1 MVVAIVAAAAVTL
14 QASSPKFFGAATQT
28 EFLRGDIQNLSVD
41 NRGQLT
47 LGLATELIF
56 ETAAP
61 FVWSLVPGPDG
72 ALFIGTGNEGRVFKV
87 DAQGKGTPFF
97 DSPELEAHALAAAP
111 DGSLF
116 VGSSPDGTIYKVD
129 RNGTQRRFSIPTT
142 GTSGADARFKRQPVR
157 GHRRPGV
164 IYKSRRRQGRAL
176 LSSTAMHATAGLR
189 QGRKP
194 ARRQPNRRPRLADR
208 S

>member
-1 MVVAIVAAAAVTL
+1 MTIIGAGLKACTTAATPVVRAFRPAVIVAILAVAAVSL
-14 QASSPKFFGAATQT
+14 HASSPKFFQAATQT

-47 LGLATELIF
+47 LGLATELIY

-61 FVWSLVPGPDG
+61 FLWSLAPGPDG
-72 ALFIGTGNEGRVFKV
+72 TLFIGTGNEGRVFKV

-97 DSPELEAHALAAAP
+97 DAAELEAHALAAAP

-129 RNGTQRRFSIPTT
+129 RNGAAQAVFR
-142 GTSGADARFKRQPVR
+142 
-157 GHRRPGV
+157 
-164 IYKSRRRQGRAL
+164 SR
-176 LSSTAMHATAGLR
+176 
-189 QGRKP
+189 
-194 ARRQPNRRPRLADR
+194 
-208 S
+208 